1 MSIKKAIGYLI
12 VIGIIIFHGGVMAK
26 QRTYSKYANEAV
38 QLLGKQ
44 IKLARKQRR
53 WSEQNL
59 AERAGISRA
68 TLQKIEKGE
77 MTCTIGLAFEVAA
90 LVGLNLFENDQ
101 LPMSVRLENTTAKIS
116 LLPQRIK
123 SKPRV
128 VDDDF

>member
-12 VIGIIIFHGGVMAK
+12 VIGIIIFHGGLMAK

>member
-1 MSIKKAIGYLI
+1 M
-12 VIGIIIFHGGVMAK
+12 VINMAK
-26 QRTYSKYANEAV
+26 QRTYSKFAVEAV

-53 WSEQNL
+53 WSEQHL
-59 AERAGISRA
+59 AERADISRA

-77 MTCTIGLAFEVAA
+77 MTCSIGLVFETAA
-90 LVGLNLFENDQ
+90 LVGLNLFDNDQ
-101 LPMSVRLENTTAKIS
+101 LPISVRLENTTMKIA

-123 SKPRV
+123 PEKRV